1 MMGLIADRAIFKMV
15 GPLFINEED
24 AAMKGFDITSNL
36 LGLEQLEYLDH
47 YLSPPFQALP

>member
-1 MMGLIADRAIFKMV
+1 MKATQVTNHA
-15 GPLFINEED
+15 LFINEED

-47 YLSPPFQALP
+47 HSPPSIQASPS